1 MLNHGSEKGHIP
13 FMSREI
19 STFAPAFRRN
29 RWREATSGPSMLRWN
44 DTAKLNKKIKRL
56 KQWI

>member
-1 MLNHGSEKGHIP
+1 MLNHDGKRSHILLMSE
-13 FMSREI
+13 EI

-44 DTAKLNKKIKRL
+44 DTTNLMIRL
-56 KQWI
+56 RNGFN

>member
-1 MLNHGSEKGHIP
+1 MLNHGSERDHIP
-13 FMSREI
+13 FMSQEI

-44 DTAKLNKKIKRL
+44 DTAIKGKKVK
-56 KQWI
+56 K

>member
-1 MLNHGSEKGHIP
+1 MLNHDGKRSHILLMSE
-13 FMSREI
+13 EI

-44 DTAKLNKKIKRL
+44 DTAIKGKKVK
-56 KQWI
+56 K